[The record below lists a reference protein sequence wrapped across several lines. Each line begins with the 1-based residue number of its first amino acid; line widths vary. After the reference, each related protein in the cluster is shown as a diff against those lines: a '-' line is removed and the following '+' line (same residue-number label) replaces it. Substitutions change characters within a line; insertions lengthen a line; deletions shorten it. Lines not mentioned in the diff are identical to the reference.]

1 MKPVFGQGF
10 KDRLSAI
17 SAMPQPD
24 FRFDPEKHKPWA
36 TIANQHVSPRMK
48 AARARFVAR
57 SEANARVQHARMTAL
72 LAEATAGREAP
83 GLVSLSTSCKD
94 GNSGLSAVD
103 FMAENSIEIDHQKA
117 RITRMQKS
125 VGMSAKCLHHLGK
138 KNQRVWMLTLTYR
151 GTNRDWRAHHI
162 SRYMDAL
169 RKWHYSRTG
178 VKKVRYVWVA
188 ELQKRGVIHYH
199 VCVWLDNGLTPPKPD
214 SAWKNKGAFQAPMWA
229 HGMSNRV
236 LATHPVAYLMKYA
249 SKGTSEGK
257 FPHGARISGVGGL
270 DEVGR
275 GCRRFVL
282 WPAYV
287 QGNASISDP
296 FKPAPGGGYLNAET
310 GELLRSEF
318 VPTGGGFTRFVRV
331 RTTPRRLENV
341 GGPFEWLPG
350 QFDGEKQCVVH

>member
-1 MKPVFGQGF
+1 MSEYVYKEHTF
-10 KDRLSAI
+10 
-17 SAMPQPD
+17 
-24 FRFDPEKHKPWA
+24 EPWA
-36 TIANQHVSPRMK
+36 HVEYKGVSPRMK
-48 AARARFVAR
+48 AARARYVAR
-57 SEANARVQHARMTAL
+57 SEANARVQHARMAAL
-72 LAEATAGREAP
+72 LAEATAAREAR
-83 GLVSLSTSCKD
+83 GLVSLSTTCKS
-94 GNSGLSAVD
+94 GISGLSVVD
-103 FMAENSIEIDHQKA
+103 FVAENTIEIDHQKA

-125 VGMSAKCLHHLGK
+125 VGISAKALHNLGK

-151 GTNRDWRAHHI
+151 GTNRDWRAEHI
-162 SRYMDAL
+162 SRYLDGL

-178 VKKVRYVWVA
+178 CKKVRYVWVA

-214 SAWKNKGAFQAPMWA
+214 SAWKKKGAFQAPMWT

-236 LATHPVAYLMKYA
+236 RATHPIAYLMKYA

-275 GCRRFVL
+275 GCRRWVL

-287 QGNASISDP
+287 QGNASIKDR
-296 FKPAPGGGYLNAET
+296 FRPAPGGGYLNAKT

-331 RTTPRRLENV
+331 RTTPRSLENT
-341 GGPFEWLPG
+341 GGPFSWLSDKPG
-350 QFDGEKQCVVH
+350 VIHA

>member
-10 KDRLSAI
+10 LDRLEKIA
-17 SAMPQPD
+17 AAPQPE

-36 TIANQHVSPRMK
+36 TIANQHVTPRMK

-57 SEANARVQHARMTAL
+57 SEANARVSHARMLSL
-72 LAEATAGREAP
+72 LGEAQAAREAR
-83 GLVSLSTSCKD
+83 GLVSLSTTCKAD
-94 GNSGLSAVD
+94 GSGLSVVD
-103 FMAENSIEIDHQKA
+103 FMAENTIEIDHQKA
-117 RITRMQKS
+117 RIIRMQKS
-125 VGMSAKCLHHLGK
+125 VGISAKALHHLGE
-138 KNQRVWMLTLTYR
+138 KNQRFWMLTLTYA
-151 GTNRDWRAHHI
+151 GTNRNWRPEHI
-162 SRYMDAL
+162 SRYLDGL

-178 VKKVRYVWVA
+178 SKKVRYVWVA

-199 VCVWLDNGLTPPKPD
+199 VCVWLNDGLTPPKPD
-214 SAWKNKGAFQAPMWA
+214 SAWKKNGAFQAPMWT

-236 LATHPVAYLMKYA
+236 RATHPVAYLMKYA

-270 DEVGR
+270 DEIGR
-275 GCRRFVL
+275 GCRRWVL

-287 QGNASISDP
+287 QGNASIRDK

-331 RTTPRRLENV
+331 RTTPRSIENT
-341 GGPFEWLPG
+341 GGPFSWLSDKPG
-350 QFDGEKQCVVH
+350 VAHA

>member
-1 MKPVFGQGF
+1 MKPEFGQGF
-10 KDRLSAI
+10 KDRLAKI
-17 SAMPQPD
+17 VAAPQPE
-24 FRFDPEKHKPWA
+24 FVFDLEKHRPWA
-36 TIANQHVSPRMK
+36 TVANQHVTPRMK
-48 AARARFVAR
+48 AARARYVAR
-57 SEANARVQHARMTAL
+57 SEANARVQHARMAAL
-72 LAEATAGREAP
+72 LGEAQAAREAR
-83 GLVSLSTSCKD
+83 GLVSLSTTCKS

-103 FMAENSIEIDHQKA
+103 LLAQESIEIDHQKA

-125 VGMSAKCLHHLGK
+125 VGISAKALHNLGK

-151 GTNRDWRAHHI
+151 GTNRDWRAEHI
-162 SRYMDAL
+162 SRYLDGL

-178 VKKVRYVWVA
+178 CKKVRYVWVA

-214 SAWKNKGAFQAPMWA
+214 SAWKKKGAFQAPMWT

-236 LATHPVAYLMKYA
+236 RATHPVAYLMKYA

-270 DEVGR
+270 DEAGR
-275 GCRRFVL
+275 GCRRWVL

-287 QGNASISDP
+287 QGNASIKDK
-296 FKPAPGGGYLNAET
+296 FRPAPGGGYLNAET

-318 VPTGGGFTRFVRV
+318 VPTGGGFTRFLRV
-331 RTTPRRLENV
+331 RTTPRSIKNT
-341 GGPFEWLPG
+341 GGPFSWLSDKPG
-350 QFDGEKQCVVH
+350 VMHA

>member
-1 MKPVFGQGF
+1 M
-10 KDRLSAI
+10 AEY
-17 SAMPQPD
+17 
-24 FRFDPEKHKPWA
+24 RFDASRHECWPHCNNDWYTHRMRA
-36 TIANQHVSPRMK
+36 AMAAQRVVSGVR
-48 AARARFVAR
+48 ARAT
-57 SEANARVQHARMTAL
+57 HDRMVSMLGGAQTA
-72 LAEATAGREAP
+72 REAR
-83 GLVSLSTSCKD
+83 GLVSLSTTCKAA
-94 GNSGLSAVD
+94 GSGLSVVD

-125 VGMSAKCLHHLGK
+125 VGMAAKALHNLGE

-151 GTNRDWRAHHI
+151 GTNRNWRAEHI
-162 SRYMDAL
+162 SRYLDGL

-178 VKKVRYVWVA
+178 SKKLRYVWVA

-214 SAWKNKGAFQAPMWA
+214 SAWKKNGVFQAPMWG

-236 LATHPVAYLMKYA
+236 AARSPVAYLMKYA
-249 SKGTSEGK
+249 TKGDSNGR
-257 FPHGARISGVGGL
+257 FPHGARIHGCGGL

-275 GCRRFVL
+275 GCRRWVL

-287 QGNASISDP
+287 QGNASIEDP

-331 RTTPRRLENV
+331 RFTPRRVENT
-341 GGPFEWLPG
+341 GGPFCWL
-350 QFDGEKQCVVH
+350 Q

>member
-1 MKPVFGQGF
+1 MAEYVYKEGTF
-10 KDRLSAI
+10 
-17 SAMPQPD
+17 
-24 FRFDPEKHKPWA
+24 EPWA
-36 TIANQHVSPRMK
+36 HVEYKGVSPAMK
-48 AARARFVAR
+48 RARARFVNR
-57 SEANARVQHARMTAL
+57 SEANARVQHARMAAL
-72 LAEATAGREAP
+72 LGEAQAAREAR
-83 GLVSLSTSCKD
+83 GLVSLSTTCKS
-94 GNSGLSAVD
+94 GISGLSAVD
-103 FMAENSIEIDHQKA
+103 FMAENSIEIDHRKA

-125 VGMSAKCLHHLGK
+125 VGISAKALHHLGK
-138 KNQRVWMLTLTYR
+138 KNQSVWMLTLTYE
-151 GTNRDWRAHHI
+151 GDNRNWRPEHI
-162 SRYMDAL
+162 SRFLDGL

-178 VKKVRYVWVA
+178 DKKVRYVWVA

-199 VCVWLDNGLTPPKPD
+199 VCVWLNDSLTPPKPD
-214 SAWKNKGAFQAPMWA
+214 RSWKKSGSFQAPMWG

-236 LATHPVAYLMKYA
+236 KATHPVAYLMKYA

-270 DEVGR
+270 DVVGR
-275 GCRRFVL
+275 GCRRWVL

-296 FKPAPGGGYLNAET
+296 FKPAPGGGYLNAQT

-350 QFDGEKQCVVH
+350 QFEEQKQCVVH

>member
-10 KDRLSAI
+10 LERMEKVA
-17 SAMPQPD
+17 AMPQPE
-24 FRFDPEKHKPWA
+24 FRYDPEKHKPWA

-57 SEANARVQHARMTAL
+57 SEANARVQHARMAAL

-83 GLVSLSTSCKD
+83 GLVSLSTTCKS

-125 VGMSAKCLHHLGK
+125 VGISAKALHHLGK
-138 KNQRVWMLTLTYR
+138 KNQRVWMLTLTYA
-151 GTNRDWRAHHI
+151 GTNRNWRPEHI
-162 SRYMDAL
+162 SRFLDGL

-178 VKKVRYVWVA
+178 IKKIRYVWVA

-199 VCVWLDNGLTPPKPD
+199 VCVWLNDGLTPPKPD
-214 SAWKNKGAFQAPMWA
+214 SAWKKKGVFQAPMWG
-229 HGMSNRV
+229 HGMTNRV
-236 LATHPVAYLMKYA
+236 RATHPVAYLMKYA

-257 FPHGARISGVGGL
+257 FPHGARISWVGGL

-275 GCRRFVL
+275 GCRRWVL

-287 QGNASISDP
+287 QGNASIRDP
-296 FKPAPGGGYLNAET
+296 FKPAPGGGYCNAET

-341 GGPFEWLPG
+341 GGPFEWLP
-350 QFDGEKQCVVH
+350 EAPVH

>member
-1 MKPVFGQGF
+1 MSEYVYKEGSF
-10 KDRLSAI
+10 
-17 SAMPQPD
+17 
-24 FRFDPEKHKPWA
+24 EPWA
-36 TIANQHVSPRMK
+36 HVEYKGVSPRMK
-48 AARARFVAR
+48 AARAAYVAR
-57 SEANARVQHARMTAL
+57 SQANARVQHARMVAL
-72 LAEATAGREAP
+72 LGEAQAAREAR
-83 GLVSLSTSCKD
+83 GLVSLSTSCREK
-94 GNSGLSAVD
+94 NSGLSVAD
-103 FMAENSIEIDHQKA
+103 FMAETIEIDHQKA

-125 VGMSAKCLHHLGK
+125 VGVSAKALHHLGA
-138 KNQRVWMLTLTYR
+138 KNQRIWMLTLTYR
-151 GTNRDWRAHHI
+151 GTNRDWRPHHI

-178 VKKVRYVWVA
+178 SKKVRYVWVA

-214 SAWKNKGAFQAPMWA
+214 SCWRMKGETQWPMWD

-236 LATHPVAYLMKYA
+236 RAKHPVAYLMKYA

-275 GCRRFVL
+275 GCRRWVL

-296 FKPAPGGGYLNAET
+296 FKPAPGGGYINAET

-341 GGPFEWLPG
+341 GGPFEWLP
-350 QFDGEKQCVVH
+350 EAPAH

>member
-1 MKPVFGQGF
+1 MKPVFGKGF
-10 KDRLSAI
+10 LERLEKI
-17 SAMPQPD
+17 VAMPQPE

-36 TIANQHVSPRMK
+36 TIANQHVTPRMK

-72 LAEATAGREAP
+72 LAEVAAGREAA
-83 GLVSLSTSCKD
+83 GLVSLSTTCQS
-94 GNSGLSAVD
+94 GVSGLSVAD
-103 FMAENSIEIDHQKA
+103 FMADTIEIDHQKA

-125 VGMSAKCLHHLGK
+125 VGMSAKALHHLGA
-138 KNQRVWMLTLTYR
+138 KNQRIWMLTLTYR
-151 GTNRDWRAHHI
+151 GTNRDWRPEHI
-162 SRYMDAL
+162 SRYLDGL
-169 RKWHYSRTG
+169 RKWHKSRTG
-178 VKKVRYVWVA
+178 SKKVRYVWVA

-214 SAWKNKGAFQAPMWA
+214 SCWRMKGQTQWPMWD

-236 LATHPVAYLMKYA
+236 RAKHPVAYLMKYA

-275 GCRRFVL
+275 GCRRWVL

-287 QGNASISDP
+287 QGNASIKDR
-296 FKPAPGGGYLNAET
+296 FRPAPGGGYINAET

-331 RTTPRRLENV
+331 RTTLRLIENT
-341 GGPFEWLPG
+341 GGPFSWLSDRPG
-350 QFDGEKQCVVH
+350 VAHA

>member
-1 MKPVFGQGF
+1 MSEYVYKEHTF
-10 KDRLSAI
+10 
-17 SAMPQPD
+17 
-24 FRFDPEKHKPWA
+24 EPWA
-36 TIANQHVSPRMK
+36 HVEYKGVSPRMK
-48 AARARFVAR
+48 AARARYVAR
-57 SEANARVQHARMTAL
+57 SEANARVQHARMAAL
-72 LAEATAGREAP
+72 LAEATAAREAR
-83 GLVSLSTSCKD
+83 GLVSLSTSCRI
-94 GNSGLSAVD
+94 GNSGSSIAD
-103 FMAENSIEIDHQKA
+103 FIADTIEIDHQRA

-125 VGMSAKCLHHLGK
+125 VGISAKALHHLGK

-162 SRYMDAL
+162 SRYLDGL

-178 VKKVRYVWVA
+178 CKKVRYVWVA

-199 VCVWLDNGLTPPKPD
+199 VCVWLNNGLTPPKPD
-214 SAWKNKGAFQAPMWA
+214 SAWKKNGVFQAPMWT

-236 LATHPVAYLMKYA
+236 RATHPVAYLMKYA

-275 GCRRFVL
+275 GCRRWVL

-287 QGNASISDP
+287 QGNASIKDK
-296 FKPAPGGGYLNAET
+296 FRPAPGGGYLNAET

-331 RTTPRRLENV
+331 RTTPRSIENT
-341 GGPFEWLPG
+341 GGPFSWISDKPG
-350 QFDGEKQCVVH
+350 VIHA

>member
-1 MKPVFGQGF
+1 MTSWLHK
-10 KDRLSAI
+10 LE
-17 SAMPQPD
+17 AMPQPA
-24 FRFDPEKHKPWA
+24 FTFDESKHEPWA
-36 TIANQHVSPRMK
+36 TIKNQHVTPRMK
-48 AARARFVAR
+48 AARARYVAR
-57 SEANARVQHARMTAL
+57 SEANARVQHARMAAL
-72 LAEATAGREAP
+72 LGEAQAAREAR
-83 GLVSLSTSCKD
+83 GLVSLSTTCKS
-94 GNSGLSAVD
+94 GISGLSVVD
-103 FMAENSIEIDHQKA
+103 FVAENTIEIDHQKA

-125 VGMSAKCLHHLGK
+125 VGISAKALHNLGK

-151 GTNRDWRAHHI
+151 GTNRDWRAEHI
-162 SRYMDAL
+162 SRYLDGL

-178 VKKVRYVWVA
+178 CKKVRYVWVA

-214 SAWKNKGAFQAPMWA
+214 SAWKKKGAFQAPMWT

-236 LATHPVAYLMKYA
+236 RATHPVAYLMKYA

-270 DEVGR
+270 DEIGR
-275 GCRRFVL
+275 GCRRWVL

-287 QGNASISDP
+287 QGNASIRDK
-296 FKPAPGGGYLNAET
+296 FRPAPGGGYLNAET

-341 GGPFEWLPG
+341 GGPFEWVN
-350 QFDGEKQCVVH
+350 FEEEVACVA

>member
-10 KDRLSAI
+10 LDRLAKI
-17 SAMPQPD
+17 AAAPQPE

-36 TIANQHVSPRMK
+36 TIANQHVTPRMK
-48 AARARFVAR
+48 AARARYVAR
-57 SEANARVQHARMTAL
+57 SEANARVSHARMVSL
-72 LAEATAGREAP
+72 VGEAQAAREAR
-83 GLVSLSTSCKD
+83 GLVSLSTTCKAD
-94 GNSGLSAVD
+94 GSGLSVVD
-103 FMAENSIEIDHQKA
+103 FMAENTIEIDHQKA

-125 VGMSAKCLHHLGK
+125 VGISAKALHHLGE
-138 KNQRVWMLTLTYR
+138 KNQRVWMLTLTYA
-151 GTNRDWRAHHI
+151 GTNRNWRPEHI
-162 SRYMDAL
+162 SRYLDGL

-178 VKKVRYVWVA
+178 IKKVRYVWVA

-199 VCVWLDNGLTPPKPD
+199 VCVWLNHGLTPPKPD
-214 SAWKNKGAFQAPMWA
+214 SAWKKKGAFQAPMWT

-236 LATHPVAYLMKYA
+236 RATHPVAYLMKYA

-270 DEVGR
+270 DEIGR
-275 GCRRFVL
+275 GCRRWVL

-287 QGNASISDP
+287 QGNASIKDR
-296 FKPAPGGGYLNAET
+296 FRPAPGGGYLNAKT

-331 RTTPRRLENV
+331 RTTPRSIENT
-341 GGPFEWLPG
+341 GGPFSWLSDKPG
-350 QFDGEKQCVVH
+350 VAHA